1 MSALKKLV
9 SKKKRRFQ
17 EDGFDLDLSCTQ
29 TPRVL
34 LNLLV
39 ITDSIV
45 AMGYPAENIE
55 GVYRNNLKDVKRSAF
70 CHALDLTPED
80 SSICDAKITTRST
93 ICLFNCAATGL
104 TGQMC
109 RARV

>member
-34 LNLLV
+34 LNVLV

-55 GVYRNNLKDVKRSAF
+55 GVYRNNLKDVKRSG
-70 CHALDLTPED
+70 LLP
-80 SSICDAKITTRST
+80 
-93 ICLFNCAATGL
+93 CLGSHP
-104 TGQMC
+104 
-109 RARV
+109 